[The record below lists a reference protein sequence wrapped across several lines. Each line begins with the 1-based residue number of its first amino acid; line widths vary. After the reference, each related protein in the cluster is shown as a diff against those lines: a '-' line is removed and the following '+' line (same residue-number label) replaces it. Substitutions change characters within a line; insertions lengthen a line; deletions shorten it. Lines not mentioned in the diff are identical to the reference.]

1 MQTHKVKFSSSYRTK
16 DRDLEEPVF
25 GELDELVFPENAAV
39 AKVSVGSDLPV
50 KLAPFLNAKQS
61 VHITVPCYAEETSIK
76 KAYEFASNFCQ
87 EHLTLK
93 LQEYMTFLDNNG
105 VDYNKI
111 EKGVK

>member
-1 MQTHKVKFSSSYRTK
+1 MQTHKVKFSSSYSTK
-16 DRDLEEPVF
+16 DKELEPSVF
-25 GELDELVFPENAAV
+25 GDLDELVFPENAAV
-39 AKVSVGSDLPV
+39 AKVSVGSELPV
-50 KLAPFLNAKQS
+50 KLAPFLQAKQS

-93 LQEYMTFLDNNG
+93 LQEYMEFLDGQG
-105 VDYNKI
+105 VDYSKI